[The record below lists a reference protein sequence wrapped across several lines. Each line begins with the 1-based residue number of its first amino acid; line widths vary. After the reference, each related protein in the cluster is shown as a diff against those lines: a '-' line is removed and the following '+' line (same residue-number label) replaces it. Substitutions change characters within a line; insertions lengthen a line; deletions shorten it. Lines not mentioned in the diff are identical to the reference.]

1 MHLIQKFCIFTSTMN
16 KIKNDKWFSGL
27 DYIEKVPE
35 KLYILPDFLNMEVKE
50 ELAFARF
57 AKWVKFSEPKE
68 VIFYSKSKKKLFN
81 LDSNLKVIGFTTF
94 NTGGFIVYDEEKNIV
109 QQIHSSEYSFVQF
122 GDKTYFGTLLK
133 SESNFEK
140 LTNYFLELE
149 KLEEQAK
156 KVESLKNDIYS
167 TFYSEFEELQFIFP
181 KKRIHL

>member
-1 MHLIQKFCIFTSTMN
+1 MN

-35 KLYILPDFLNMEVKE
+35 KVYILPDFHNMEVKE
-50 ELAFARF
+50 ELAFARY

-68 VIFYSKSKKKLFN
+68 VFFYSKKHKKIFN
-81 LDSNLKVIGFTTF
+81 SDNNPKVIGFTTF
-94 NTGGFIVYDEEKNIV
+94 NAGGFILYDEQKNIV

-122 GDKTYFGTLLK
+122 GGLSYFGTLLK

-149 KLEEQAK
+149 KLEEQTK
-156 KVESLKNDIYS
+156 KVESLKNDIYT

-181 KKRIHL
+181 KKKIHL

>member
-1 MHLIQKFCIFTSTMN
+1 MQQPN
-16 KIKNDKWFSGL
+16 KNPKWFSGL

-35 KLYILPDFLNMEVKE
+35 KLYILPDFYNMEVKE

-68 VIFYSKSKKKLFN
+68 VIFYSKKHKKIFN
-81 LDSNLKVIGFTTF
+81 SDNNPKAIGFTTF
-94 NTGGFIVYDEEKNIV
+94 NVGGFILYDEQKNIV

-122 GDKTYFGTLLK
+122 GDKSYFGTMIK
-133 SESNFEK
+133 SESNLEK
-140 LTNYFLELE
+140 LSTYFEELN

-156 KVESLKNDIYS
+156 KVESLKNEIYS

-181 KKRIHL
+181 KRRIHL